1 MSYNSLTFLILLL
14 VCVGLYF
21 CSVRSWQ
28 RQAILLAASIIFY
41 LSAGGIKVMLS
52 VLVSSAAVYILSR
65 KIASIYEE
73 YDQEKNKLA
82 PKEQVKLFAE
92 YKKKT
97 LKYVWI
103 GFFVLLGSLVY
114 VKIGKLLKSNI
125 LVPLGISYYT
135 FSSIGYLLDIY
146 WKKAGAE
153 KNYFRVLLC
162 MIYFPHIVQGPISR
176 YDDLRKQ
183 FEQIQPFCYSRL
195 CSGMQRMMW
204 GYFKKMVVADR
215 IALYTSN
222 IFAAPELYMGV
233 EIAIAV
239 FLGAFEL
246 YADFSG
252 CMDIVLGASEVFGI
266 NLEENF
272 RQPFFSESASEFW
285 RRWHI
290 TLGAWFKNYV
300 YMPAAMN
307 PKFMKFCGQIRKR
320 YGQRAGQ
327 IISMAVPTML
337 VWLLTGLWH
346 GTGLDYVVWG
356 LYWGIIIV
364 LSAAFLPELKKLN
377 TKLHITVESGIFKS
391 YQKARTFLLFC
402 IGRMLTVTGS
412 LTGFLIMV
420 KQLFKHHKLWVLFDG
435 SIFQHGLDEKDFFV
449 VILGILMIIAVDVL
463 HEKKES
469 VRNIIAAQPIL
480 IRWSIYYIGF
490 IAVII
495 LGIYGEGFNPSDFIY
510 GGF

>member
-1 MSYNSLTFLILLL
+1 
-14 VCVGLYF
+14 
-21 CSVRSWQ
+21 
-28 RQAILLAASIIFY
+28 
-41 LSAGGIKVMLS
+41 
-52 VLVSSAAVYILSR
+52 
-65 KIASIYEE
+65 
-73 YDQEKNKLA
+73 
-82 PKEQVKLFAE
+82 
-92 YKKKT
+92 
-97 LKYVWI
+97 
-103 GFFVLLGSLVY
+103 
-114 VKIGKLLKSNI
+114 
-125 LVPLGISYYT
+125 
-135 FSSIGYLLDIY
+135 
-146 WKKAGAE
+146 
-153 KNYFRVLLC
+153 
-162 MIYFPHIVQGPISR
+162 
-176 YDDLRKQ
+176 
-183 FEQIQPFCYSRL
+183 
-195 CSGMQRMMW
+195 MW

-300 YMPAAMN
+300 YMPTAMN

-377 TKLHITVESGIFKS
+377 TKLHITVESNIFKS

-480 IRWSIYYIGF
+480 IRWSLYYIGF
-490 IAVII
+490 AAVII
-495 LGIYGEGFNPSDFIY
+495 LGIYGAGFNPSDFIY